1 MWRNRHVSFIRS
13 YSGVIVKFISSV
25 ILIFLSIHSQAFN
38 DFQVGDV
45 ILLDLDCRSCQII
58 EDESKGRFSHS
69 GVVISDGKELF
80 AAQSLGFV
88 HHMPVKK
95 FLKYTD
101 KYVVVRPTV
110 NTESF
115 KKYHWDVYKSEYYMT
130 PFDSDYRWDDQTLY
144 CSEFLFKFMDS
155 FMNFKDL
162 TSAPMDFTRNW
173 DYWAS
178 HFRNGPPQ
186 DIEGISPNDFYR
198 TSDFKVIYD
207 SQK

>member
-1 MWRNRHVSFIRS
+1 MKTILSLI
-13 YSGVIVKFISSV
+13 ILLSS
-25 ILIFLSIHSQAFN
+25 LNTLAFN

-58 EDESKGRFSHS
+58 ESESGGRFSHS

-88 HHMPVKK
+88 HHMPVEK

-101 KYVVVRPTV
+101 KFVVIRPTM
-110 NTESF
+110 NISEF
-115 KKYHWDVYKSEYYMT
+115 KKYHWEAYKSEYYMT

-144 CSEFLFKFMDS
+144 CSEFLYKFMDK
-155 FMNFKDL
+155 FMHFKDL
-162 TSAPMDFTRNW
+162 SSTPMDFSRNW
-173 DYWAS
+173 DYWVD

-207 SQK
+207 SEK